1 MALVLINLLSSAE
14 AENRPKSA
22 HRYNVAEQQNVY
34 RSEIERIWKA
44 QYDSLS
50 RKEEPQLTAE
60 DEERY
65 NASVNAQKQLSR
77 GRSRLDDDDN
87 RGSVPPMSPS
97 YSRASSLDREVS
109 LGPESSHRVLRVK
122 RLVSNRLYLR
132 KTETE
137 GYEDQR

>member
-1 MALVLINLLSSAE
+1 MLDLVLTILLTSAE

-50 RKEEPQLTAE
+50 RKNEPQFTAE

-65 NASVNAQKQLSR
+65 NASVNAQKQLAR

-97 YSRASSLDREVS
+97 YSRASSLERDVS

-122 RLVSNRLYLR
+122 RLVSNNIYIYPRFDT
-132 KTETE
+132 K
-137 GYEDQR
+137 D

>member
-65 NASVNAQKQLSR
+65 NASINAQKQLSR